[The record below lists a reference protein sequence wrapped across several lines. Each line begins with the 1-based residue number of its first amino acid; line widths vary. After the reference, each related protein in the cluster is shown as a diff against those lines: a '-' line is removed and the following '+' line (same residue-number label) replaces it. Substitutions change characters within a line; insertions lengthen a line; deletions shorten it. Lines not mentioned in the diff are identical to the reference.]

1 MNALRLPGPAM
12 ASIASCF
19 ELAGHQ
25 VTDAL
30 ANEFWEHLGFHHL
43 KVNGFLINIL
53 RDTCVRKGKKC
64 RRWNVYFW
72 YLGRTHNRRLEA
84 VDFWATK
91 QGLIDMVHKIREF
104 REQAL
109 RGICDCETEP
119 YRKRL
124 RMSTGTCS
132 ECFLKASLGM

>member
-1 MNALRLPGPAM
+1 M
-12 ASIASCF
+12 ATIASYF
-19 ELAGHQ
+19 ELAGVQ
-25 VTDAL
+25 VSDAL

-64 RRWNVYFW
+64 RRWTVYFW
-72 YLGRTHNRRLEA
+72 HNNRRLEA
-84 VDFWATK
+84 VDFWVTK

-109 RGICDCETEP
+109 RGICDCEAEP
-119 YRKRL
+119 HRKRL
-124 RMSTGTCS
+124 RMSTGTCAK
-132 ECFLKASLGM
+132 CFLTASLGM